1 METIIRCPHCG
12 AKNRIRPTS
21 EGVPRCARCKNK
33 LPWVVPADEA
43 SFDEEIRASVPVV
56 VDFWAPWCAPCRM
69 IDPVLQAMAQD
80 HAGRLKVVKVNIDEH
95 EELARRFQAMSIP
108 LVVGFRDGKEVE
120 RVVGAL
126 PRAQLEQRLASL
138 LDGQGREAR
147 AGEERPAQA

>member
-1 METIIRCPHCG
+1 METVIRCPHCG
-12 AKNRIRPTS
+12 AKNRIRPSS
-21 EGVPRCARCKNK
+21 EGVPRCGRCKNK

-43 SFDEEIRASVPVV
+43 TFDQEIRAPVPVV

-95 EELARRFQAMSIP
+95 QELARRFQAMSIP

-138 LDGQGREAR
+138 LDGERQETGAGQAR
-147 AGEERPAQA
+147 SAQA

>member
-1 METIIRCPHCG
+1 MRSVTDETFERDVLQ
-12 AKNRIRPTS
+12 AEK
-21 EGVPRCARCKNK
+21 A
-33 LPWVVPADEA
+33 
-43 SFDEEIRASVPVV
+43 VV

-95 EELARRFQAMSIP
+95 QELARRFQAMSIP

-120 RVVGAL
+120 RVVGAM

-138 LDGQGREAR
+138 LDGEGRDAK

>member
-1 METIIRCPHCG
+1 METVVRCPHCG
-12 AKNRIRPTS
+12 AKNRIRPSS
-21 EGVPRCARCKNK
+21 EGVPRCGRCKNK

-43 SFDEEIRASVPVV
+43 TFDQEIRAPVPVV

-95 EELARRFQAMSIP
+95 QELARRFQAMSIP

-138 LDGQGREAR
+138 LDGERQETGAGQAR
-147 AGEERPAQA
+147 SAQA